1 MADHD
6 ADKSQEATPF
16 RREEAREKGQVARSH
31 DLASAL
37 ILVVGLCLL
46 LALGAG
52 LVETM
57 GRYTQRQLGG
67 PAWLEFDIDA
77 LSSHTFDLLGS
88 LATTV
93 LPILGLLLVA
103 AIAGHVFQTGLM
115 FNPERLMPDWS
126 HVSLI
131 QGFRRLFS
139 LTSAIRL
146 GFGLLKFIAAVAVGV
161 WCLAGEQQTLLNLA
175 GVETPLAAKYLV
187 DLVLWTSLKIAVA
200 LLVLAMADYMYQRWK
215 YEQDLRMTTQEV
227 REELK
232 NLQGDPS
239 IIARRRQVQRQL
251 VQNRLKTAV
260 PKADVVITNP
270 TELAVA
276 IQYVPE
282 EMAAPIVVAKGAGV
296 LAQQIRRL
304 ALAQSIPIVENKP
317 LAQQLYREVDVN
329 RPIPDKA
336 YAAVAEV
343 LAYVYR
349 LKGKTLP
356 GQAA

>member
-1 MADHD
+1 MDHD

-16 RREEAREKGQVARSH
+16 RREEARQKGQVARSH

-37 ILVVGLCLL
+37 ILVAGLGLL

-52 LVETM
+52 LVDAL
-57 GRYTQRQLGG
+57 GRYAQRQLGG
-67 PAWLEFDIDA
+67 PAWLAMDSDI
-77 LSSHTFDLLGS
+77 LSSHFFDCLAS
-88 LATTV
+88 LATTL
-93 LPILGLLLVA
+93 LPIMGLLWVA
-103 AIAGHVFQTGLM
+103 AIAGHLFQTGLL
-115 FNPERLMPDWS
+115 FHPERLAPDWS
-126 HVSLI
+126 NVSLI
-131 QGFRRLFS
+131 AGFRRLFS
-139 LTSAIRL
+139 LTSAMRL
-146 GFGLLKFIAAVAVGV
+146 GFGLLKLVVAVAVAV
-161 WCLAGEQQTLLNLA
+161 WCLAGEQRTLMNLSA
-175 GVETPLAAKYLV
+175 IDTPLLAKYLV

-200 LLVLAMADYMYQRWK
+200 LLVLAIADYAYQRWK
-215 YEQDLRMTTQEV
+215 FEQDLRMTTQEV

-232 NLQGDPS
+232 NLQGDPN
-239 IIARRRQVQRQL
+239 IISRRRHIQRQL

-270 TELAVA
+270 TELAIA
-276 IQYVPE
+276 IAYVPE
-282 EMAAPIVVAKGAGV
+282 EMIAPVVVAKGAGV

-304 ALAQSIPIVENKP
+304 ALEREIPIVENKP

-356 GQAA
+356 A